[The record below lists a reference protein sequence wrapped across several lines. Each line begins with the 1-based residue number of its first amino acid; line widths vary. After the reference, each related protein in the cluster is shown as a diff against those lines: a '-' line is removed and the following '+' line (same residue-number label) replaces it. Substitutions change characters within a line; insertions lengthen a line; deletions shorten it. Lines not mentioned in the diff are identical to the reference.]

1 MFMNSKLL
9 HVMYYIHID
18 IQYKLHIPPSRNPK
32 QNHIQMNPQ
41 QIPIEPLANNEL
53 YGSLFTATIF
63 SENK

>member
-1 MFMNSKLL
+1 
-9 HVMYYIHID
+9 MYYIHID